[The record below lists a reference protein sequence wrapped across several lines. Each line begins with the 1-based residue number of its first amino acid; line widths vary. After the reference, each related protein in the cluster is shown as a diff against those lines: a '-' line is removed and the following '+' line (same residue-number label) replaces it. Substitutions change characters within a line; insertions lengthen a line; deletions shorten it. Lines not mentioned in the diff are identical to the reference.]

1 MQTLIIGLAHELSM
15 KTPNCVKTGLTPA
28 FRVQGVDRGSPWK
41 DLRRRNLGK
50 SVSLSGNSTNCGQ
63 QARGG
68 LPRA

>member
-1 MQTLIIGLAHELSM
+1 MIGLARELSM
-15 KTPNCVKTGLTPA
+15 KMPNCVKTGLTTA
-28 FRVQGVDRGSPWK
+28 FRAQGVDSGRSVEG
-41 DLRRRNLGK
+41 LRRRNLGK